1 MPPTKGPGEPFRNCP
16 IVDTTPKIPSN
27 NARFIWIVVFISVAI
42 VVAIFGAIALMVLGI
57 FKLVDNSDSHRCGL
71 AIVQHDPDAI
81 RMLGEPIQQKG
92 FTGGSTSTTNGK
104 LTEDLTFTV
113 SGPLGEAAVEAH
125 GVRSQLESHL
135 DVRMGRNGQSQTIYS
150 GPFDCPAL
158 HEGSAK

>member
-1 MPPTKGPGEPFRNCP
+1 MPSTKGPGEPFRNCR
-16 IVDTTPKIPSN
+16 IVDTTPKNPSN

-71 AIVQHDPDAI
+71 AIVQHDPAAI

-92 FTGGSTSTTNGK
+92 FTGGSTSTSNGK
-104 LTEDLTFTV
+104 TTEDLTFTV
-113 SGPLGEAAVEAH
+113 AGPLGEAAVEAH
-125 GVRSQLESHL
+125 GVRSQFESHL
-135 DVRMGRNGQSQTIYS
+135 DVRLGRNGQSETVYS

-158 HEGSAK
+158 HKGSDK

>member
-1 MPPTKGPGEPFRNCP
+1 MPPTKGPDEPFRNCR
-16 IVDTTPKIPSN
+16 IVDTTPKNPSN
-27 NARFIWIVVFISVAI
+27 NVRFIWIVVFISVAI

-71 AIVQHDPDAI
+71 AIVQHDPNAI

-92 FTGGSTSTTNGK
+92 FTGGSTSTSNGK

-113 SGPLGEAAVEAH
+113 AGPLGEAAVEAH

-135 DVRMGRNGQSQTIYS
+135 EVRMGRNGQSQTIYS

-158 HEGSAK
+158 HEGSSK

>member
-1 MPPTKGPGEPFRNCP
+1 LPPTKGPGEPFRNCR
-16 IVDTTPKIPSN
+16 IVDTTPKNPSN

-113 SGPLGEAAVEAH
+113 SGPLGEAAVETH

-135 DVRMGRNGQSQTIYS
+135 EVRMGRNGQSQTIYS